1 MENGNR
7 KKLYLVTLSVS
18 MAMMTLGVSSAWP
31 TPVLP
36 KFKNN
41 ETNVDINAYEMSTM
55 LAVNPIGFAVGTLAT
70 GYLADRFGRR
80 ATILGSA
87 IPIAL
92 GSIIVVFA
100 LKAWLLCI
108 TSFSWSCGTGMVSTV
123 SNYYLSEI
131 ADKDVR
137 GTLAVITG
145 FMFKFGTL
153 LTMILG
159 PFLPYETLNQVMLV
173 LPFLFCAMCYW
184 IPETPYFLLKNNNLE
199 GARSSLRILRGYKDE
214 KVLEDELLA
223 LQANVRDEMR
233 HSSSVKEL
241 FTGGQ
246 YRRAIII
253 SVGQYNFID
262 DLTHSET
269 QNNGLPLADGQQHS
283 RLKLTQM
290 MTGAVV
296 IRQYL
301 GWIIEETKSDMKT
314 SLALIIYGAVS
325 FVVGMMSSVLVDR
338 VGRRPLLIFSYIG
351 TGVSLGAV
359 GVYFFMQEVL
369 AVTTST
375 LATVSFIPLL
385 GIILANVI
393 STVGFNSLIYII
405 PAEIFPINIKAI
417 AITCLNLFSAA
428 LGFGIGL
435 GYQRVKDLC
444 GLTTIFWIFAAF
456 AFGGGVFS
464 YIFVMETKRKDLRE
478 IQAEL
483 QGDKYNVVP
492 QNDKLES
499 TKTKDES
506 EEATEL
512 KELKS

>member
-233 HSSSVKEL
+233 HSTSVKEL

-253 SVGQYNFID
+253 SVG
-262 DLTHSET
+262 
-269 QNNGLPLADGQQHS
+269 
-283 RLKLTQM
+283 LKLTQM

-369 AVTTST
+369 EVTTST

-428 LGFGIGL
+428 LGFGLGL

-444 GLTTIFWIFAAF
+444 GLTTVFWIFAAF

>member
-1 MENGNR
+1 MSYFIDKTIMENGNR

-55 LAVNPIGFAVGTLAT
+55 LAVNPVGFAVGTLAT
-70 GYLADRFGRR
+70 GYLADKFGRR

-159 PFLPYETLNQVMLV
+159 PFLSYDTLNLVMLV

-223 LQANVRDEMR
+223 LQANVKDEMR
-233 HSSSVKEL
+233 HSTSVKEL
-241 FTGGQ
+241 FTGAQ

-253 SVGQYNFID
+253 SVG
-262 DLTHSET
+262 
-269 QNNGLPLADGQQHS
+269 
-283 RLKLTQM
+283 LKLTQM

-301 GWIIEETKSDMKT
+301 GWIIEETKSEMKT

-325 FVVGMMSSVLVDR
+325 FGVGMMSSVLVDR

-369 AVTTST
+369 DVSTST

-428 LGFGIGL
+428 LGFGLGL

-444 GLTTIFWIFAAF
+444 GLTTVFWIFATF
-456 AFGGGVFS
+456 AFSGGVFS

-483 QGDKYNVVP
+483 QGDKYKVVP
-492 QNDKLES
+492 QNDRLDSIKNIE
-499 TKTKDES
+499 EG

-512 KELKS
+512 KELKSSKDPA

>member
-1 MENGNR
+1 MERMENGNR
-7 KKLYLVTLSVS
+7 KNLYLVTLSVS
-18 MAMMTLGVSSAWP
+18 MALMTLGMSSGWP

-41 ETNVDINAYEMSTM
+41 ETKVDINQYEISTM
-55 LAVNPIGFAVGTLAT
+55 LAVNPVGFAVGAMAT

-92 GSIIVVFA
+92 GSIIAVFA

-137 GTLAVITG
+137 GTLAGITR

-153 LTMILG
+153 MTMTVG
-159 PFLPYETLNQVMLV
+159 PFLSYDAINLVMLV
-173 LPFLFCAMCYW
+173 IPFLFSTACYW

-199 GARSSLRILRGYKDE
+199 GARSSLRILRRYKDE

-223 LQANVRDEMR
+223 LQAHVRHEMR

-241 FTGGQ
+241 FTGRQ

-253 SVGQYNFID
+253 AVG
-262 DLTHSET
+262 
-269 QNNGLPLADGQQHS
+269 
-283 RLKLTQM
+283 LKLTQM

-296 IRQYL
+296 TRQYL
-301 GWIIEETKSDMKT
+301 GWIIEETKTGMKT
-314 SLALIIYGAVS
+314 SLALIVYGVVS
-325 FVVGMMSSVLVDR
+325 FGVGMVSTVLVDR

-351 TGVSLGAV
+351 TGISLGAV
-359 GVYFFMQEVL
+359 GLYFFMQEVL
-369 AVTTST
+369 EVTTAS
-375 LATVSFIPLL
+375 LASVSFIPLL

-393 STVGFNSLIYII
+393 STIGFDSLIFVI

-417 AITCLNLFSAA
+417 AFTCLNLFSSA
-428 LGFGIGL
+428 LGFSLGL
-435 GYQRVKDLC
+435 GYQRVKDLF
-444 GLTTIFWIFAAF
+444 GLTTVFWIFAAF
-456 AFGGGVFS
+456 AIGGAVFS
-464 YIFVMETKRKDLRE
+464 YIFVVETKGKQLGD

-483 QGDKYNVVP
+483 QGDKYNAVP
-492 QNDKLES
+492 QNDNDKLES
-499 TKTKDES
+499 VIEKDKC

-512 KELKS
+512 KVLKS